1 MSEKMGR
8 KRKGR
13 SKKMK
18 FLKKVVSALLAA
30 VTSVTMLFAGSV
42 TAGAATKK
50 TEKSP
55 YYVTYKESSDELIL
69 TIYGFS
75 EEDYAILTRRSEG
88 YTAVI
93 ELYFNEVYYY
103 IVNDSPL
110 LELRVENYTFEGNYV
125 SYRTY
130 RGDGVSHSG
139 MAPEGLIKSGDFIR
153 LGTSA
158 DYPYAFQFVL
168 DILNPYWI
176 SPSVW
181 ESIKSLSSCSVSAYG
196 TFGAEAGWYD
206 VINSEELPFG
216 KDSSS
221 PSATSVSSSSSS
233 SKDISSLNIGEISNK
248 AYTGESLKPSVT
260 IKDGSKTLKK
270 GTDYMLTYKNNK
282 AIGTATVT
290 VTGKGDYSGTKTLT
304 FQIVPKKT
312 TLTAKRSGEKITFQ
326 WDAVKGAEKYEI
338 FYREKGEDQYK
349 KLATV
354 SGKKTN
360 YSTTELDKNKTYQ
373 FQIRS
378 YKKSNGEKVYSKF
391 SKTVTVG

>member
-1 MSEKMGR
+1 
-8 KRKGR
+8 
-13 SKKMK
+13 MK
-18 FLKKVVSALLAA
+18 FWKKAFSALLAA
-30 VTSVTMLFAGSV
+30 VTAVTMMFAGSV

-50 TEKSP
+50 TETSP

-75 EEDYAILTRRSEG
+75 EEDYAILTKRDEE
-88 YTAVI
+88 YAAVI
-93 ELYFNEVYYY
+93 NLYFNEVNYY

-110 LELRVENYTFEGNYV
+110 LELRVENYTIYTNYV

-130 RGDGVSHSG
+130 QGDGVSHSG

-153 LGTSA
+153 LSTSA

-168 DILNPYWI
+168 DVLNPYWI

-181 ESIKSLSSCSVSAYG
+181 ESIKNLSSCKVSAYG

-216 KDSSS
+216 KDYSS
-221 PSATSVSSSSSS
+221 PSATSVSSS
-233 SKDISSLNIGEISNK
+233 KDISSLNFGEISNK

-270 GTDYMLTYKNNK
+270 GTDYTLSYKNNK
-282 AIGTATVT
+282 AIGTASVT
-290 VTGKGDYSGTKTLT
+290 VKGKGNYSGEKTLT
-304 FQIVPKKT
+304 FQIVPKKA
-312 TLTAKRSGEKITFQ
+312 TLTAKRSGEKITLS
-326 WDAVKGAEKYEI
+326 WDAVKGVEKYQI
-338 FYREKGEDQYK
+338 YYREKGESKYK

-354 SGKKTN
+354 SGSKTS
-360 YSTTELDKNKTYQ
+360 YSTSKPDKNRTYQ
-373 FQIRS
+373 FKIRS
-378 YKKSNGEKVYSKF
+378 YAESNGKKVYSKF
-391 SKTVTVG
+391 SKVKTVTAK